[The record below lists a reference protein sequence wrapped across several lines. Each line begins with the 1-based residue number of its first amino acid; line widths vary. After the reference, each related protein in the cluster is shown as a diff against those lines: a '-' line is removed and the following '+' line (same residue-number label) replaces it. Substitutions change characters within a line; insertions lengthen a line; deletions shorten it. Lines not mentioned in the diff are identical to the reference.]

1 MVVGC
6 GVEGVVG
13 GGAVGA
19 SWEGLWDLKQVI
31 EQLRWYVS
39 VLELVRVE
47 GGGLGSTMGVGRW
60 DTCILEVVARRRRR
74 ERSFWWKYLIAAG
87 DVILKM

>member
-1 MVVGC
+1 VVVGC

-19 SWEGLWDLKQVI
+19 SWEGLWDLKQAI

-39 VLELVRVE
+39 FLELVRVE
-47 GGGLGSTMGVGRW
+47 GGGVGSTMGVGRW
-60 DTCILEVVARRRRR
+60 DTCILEVVARRHRR

-87 DVILKM
+87 DVILKL

>member
-1 MVVGC
+1 MMVGC

-13 GGAVGA
+13 GGAAEV

-39 VLELVRVE
+39 FLKLVKVE
-47 GGGLGSTMGVGRW
+47 GGGPGVLW
-60 DTCILEVVARRRRR
+60 EL
-74 ERSFWWKYLIAAG
+74 AG
-87 DVILKM
+87 GTLVF